1 MSASMGIAIC
11 MISPMMELIGPMRGI
26 TPGGKPSSIAESRSD
41 TICRARK
48 ISVLQ
53 SKVT

>member
-1 MSASMGIAIC
+1 
-11 MISPMMELIGPMRGI
+11 MISPMMELMGPILGVM
-26 TPGGKPSSIAESRSD
+26 PSGKPSSMEVKRSD

>member
-1 MSASMGIAIC
+1 MGMAIC
-11 MISPMMELIGPMRGI
+11 MISPMIELIGPMRGV
-26 TPGGKPSSIAESRSD
+26 TPSGRPSSMEVRRSE

-48 ISVLQ
+48 MSVRQ

>member
-1 MSASMGIAIC
+1 
-11 MISPMMELIGPMRGI
+11 MISPMMELIGPMRGT
-26 TPGGKPSSIAESRSD
+26 TPSGMPSSMEARRSD

-48 ISVLQ
+48 ISVFQ